1 MRRQQPTNW
10 KHEWILISFWFG
22 FRLMFI
28 IEWALAEFQDS
39 HYEKL
44 FKFSDFINSVLFLFI
59 SPPFTVC
66 GSKDIRNSVKNL
78 KELRGCRVIEGFLII
93 TLIDKYNETDYDGM
107 EFPELTEVTDF
118 VLLYRVNGLKSVG
131 KLFPNLRIIRG
142 NNLIHDFAFVVFEMM
157 HLQVKRI
164 CFQ

>member
-1 MRRQQPTNW
+1 MKNCSSLT
-10 KHEWILISFWFG
+10 WI
-22 FRLMFI
+22 
-28 IEWALAEFQDS
+28 
-39 HYEKL
+39 
-44 FKFSDFINSVLFLFI
+44 FINTFVSITFLSSFYL
-59 SPPFTVC
+59 VC

-93 TLIDKYNETDYDGM
+93 TLIDKYNETDYVDVS
-107 EFPELTEVTDF
+107 FPELTEVTDF

-157 HLQVKRI
+157 HLQVNDI
-164 CFQ
+164 